1 MLAHLKRAAMLPVAL
16 VALQL
21 APGAGQDERH
31 RQLRA
36 RGEVGAVRGVFGF
49 AIGPPGARSVRGGSE
64 AERGQRAGGG
74 HAPRKYLE
82 EQEPCDRRRAAV
94 LHRAKSVLFVAF
106 YSDLLTKLSAS
117 FLDSLFIFATVAPQR
132 SSNDVVL
139 VQYAQTAAA
148 WNNSRTV
155 WAP

>member
-16 VALQL
+16 IALQL

-94 LHRAKSVLFVAF
+94 LHIAQK
-106 YSDLLTKLSAS
+106 AS
-117 FLDSLFIFATVAPQR
+117 FSLRFILT
-132 SSNDVVL
+132 
-139 VQYAQTAAA
+139 
-148 WNNSRTV
+148 
-155 WAP
+155 